1 VSSSSPIVS
10 VVMPVRDGGDYL
22 HDAVQSILLQT
33 HDDFELLLVDDHSR
47 DDALEKLPRDSRVH
61 LLRNSG
67 SGIVDALNTGL
78 GRARGALVA
87 RMDADDI
94 SLPDRLAVQVEFM
107 QHNPHCGIAGAQVE
121 LFSEHP
127 ITEGY
132 RRYQRWINGLT
143 CADDIANNIFVECP
157 IPHPTAMFRKSTLER
172 LGGYRDTNWAEDYD
186 LFLRAYAAQIPMGK
200 PLGVLLRWRDH
211 SGRLSRRDSRYR
223 TEKFIQAK
231 AQTLCATRLKNR
243 AAIICGTGKQAV
255 RLCDALRQ
263 NGVETRYF
271 VDINPRR
278 IGGRKRDQAV
288 ISFAQLRDL
297 KGDALV
303 LGVVGAWDARDKL
316 RAVLLGENYLE
327 GVDFL
332 MAA

>member
-1 VSSSSPIVS
+1 MS

-22 HDAVQSILLQT
+22 HDAVQSILSQT
-33 HDDFELLLVDDHSR
+33 LSDFELLLIDDHSR
-47 DDALEKLPRDSRVH
+47 DESLENLPADSRVRM
-61 LLRNSG
+61 LQNSG
-67 SGIVDALNTGL
+67 RGIVDALNTGL
-78 GRARGALVA
+78 GRARGEYVA

-94 SLPDRLAVQVEFM
+94 SLPDRLSVQVEFM
-107 QHNPHCGIAGAQVE
+107 QRKPEIGIAGTQVE
-121 LFSEHP
+121 LFSERP

-143 CADDIANNIFVECP
+143 HAHDIANNIFVECP
-157 IPHPTAMFRKSTLER
+157 IPHPSAMFRKSALER
-172 LGGYRDTNWAEDYD
+172 LGGYLDSNWAEDYD
-186 LFLRAYAAQIPMGK
+186 LLLRAYAAQIPMGK
-200 PLGVLLRWRDH
+200 PLGVLLLWRDH

-231 AQTLCATRLKNR
+231 AQTLSATRLKNR

-263 NGVETRYF
+263 QGVEIRYF

-278 IGGRKRDQAV
+278 IGGRKRDKTV
-288 ISFAQLRDL
+288 ISFAQLREL

-303 LGVVGAWDARDKL
+303 LGVVGAWNARDKL
-316 RAVLLGENYLE
+316 RTQLLGENYLE
-327 GVDFL
+327 GIDFL